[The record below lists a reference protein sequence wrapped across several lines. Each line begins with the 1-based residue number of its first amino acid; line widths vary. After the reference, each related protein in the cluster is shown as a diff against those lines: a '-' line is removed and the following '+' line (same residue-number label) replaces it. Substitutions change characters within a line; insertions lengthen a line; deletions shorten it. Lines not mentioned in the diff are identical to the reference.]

1 NALNEISRTYSQ
13 VHAHKANISLRHYSY
28 ECKAAAQERPYISRP
43 SRTQQLFNPKLAPK
57 LTEAKPPALESK
69 QGVADQELAKLE
81 AERAKK
87 RELERDDDEGS
98 ERGEISKRR
107 RSASYDS
114 VSTISTGRSRS
125 RSPSPARDLSR
136 SPSPVRRAAPSRSA
150 TPDQRR
156 PQRRGYSRDSRSV
169 ERSLSPVGRARDS
182 YEKHPA
188 EQSSRRGEPARRR
201 PSRSSPR
208 SDRSRSPAGK
218 KGFRSRSPQPPMSR
232 TADPHRRRDGPR
244 AEDYMS
250 DRQGA
255 GRSRD
260 PAPRSQQRERSL
272 SPFSKRLAL
281 TQTMNTG
288 R

>member
-1 NALNEISRTYSQ
+1 MSSARNALNEISRTYSQ

-169 ERSLSPVGRARDS
+169 ERSLSPPAWRAS
-182 YEKHPA
+182 EKKA
-188 EQSSRRGEPARRR
+188 ITVVSTLGQISVTSRKERVPVEISTTTNVAYC
-201 PSRSSPR
+201 RS
-208 SDRSRSPAGK
+208 A
-218 KGFRSRSPQPPMSR
+218 
-232 TADPHRRRDGPR
+232 
-244 AEDYMS
+244 
-250 DRQGA
+250 
-255 GRSRD
+255 
-260 PAPRSQQRERSL
+260 
-272 SPFSKRLAL
+272 
-281 TQTMNTG
+281 
-288 R
+288 

>member
-1 NALNEISRTYSQ
+1 MFE
-13 VHAHKANISLRHYSY
+13 KANIHPRHYSY

-43 SRTQQLFNPKLAPK
+43 SRTQQLFNPKLVPK
-57 LTEAKPPALESK
+57 LTEATPPALESK
-69 QGVADQELAKLE
+69 QGVADQQLAKLE
-81 AERAKK
+81 AERARK

-98 ERGEISKRR
+98 EPGEASNRR

-125 RSPSPARDLSR
+125 PSPARDPSR
-136 SPSPVRRAAPSRSA
+136 SPSPVRRAVPSRSA

-156 PQRRGYSRDSRSV
+156 PQRRGYSRDSRSA
-169 ERSLSPVGRARDS
+169 ERSLSPVGRGEDS
-182 YEKHPA
+182 YEKHPLN
-188 EQSSRRGEPARRR
+188 QSSWRGEATSGR
-201 PSRSSPR
+201 PSRPSPR
-208 SDRSRSPAGK
+208 SDRSRSPVGK
-218 KGFRSRSPQPPMSR
+218 KGFRSRSPPSQMSR
-232 TADPHRRRDGPR
+232 NADPPRRRDGPR

-260 PAPRSQQRERSL
+260 PVAAPRSQQRERSL

-281 TQTMNTG
+281 TQSMKG